1 VRAIRHVSDLTLSL
15 SDFLSS
21 VEGEKVSLHGGPS
34 ALDTVLFETIKP
46 ANSILFNAA
55 ELHDLKLTDYS
66 NALFTATT
74 PDGSNG
80 FPGTLRIEV
89 LIALVNPFELPAVSP
104 GKYADLGS
112 ALIVYRARLMESG
125 TITPINLTQA
135 SAPSLPPFDE

>member
-1 VRAIRHVSDLTLSL
+1 
-15 SDFLSS
+15 
-21 VEGEKVSLHGGPS
+21 LHGGPS

-46 ANSILFNAA
+46 ANSILFSAA
-55 ELHDLKLTDYS
+55 ELQALKLTDYS

-74 PDGSNG
+74 SDGSNG

-89 LIALVNPFELPAVSP
+89 LFALVNPFQMPAVAP

-135 SAPSLPPFDE
+135 GSYFVPL